1 MDYLEF
7 IKPELLSLILVGYF
21 IGMALKKCEK
31 IKDWTIPFIIGGMNI
46 VLAVVYLFSI
56 SDLLDSRK
64 IAALVFTGFVQGAL
78 TAAGAVYGNQLKKQA
93 TVGRAEDAGVTK
105 TTKVI

>member
-46 VLAVVYLFSI
+46 VLAVVYLFSV
-56 SDLLDSRK
+56 SATLDSRK
-64 IAALVFTGFVQGAL
+64 IAALVFTGIVQGAL

-93 TVGRAEDAGVTK
+93 TVGRSEDAGVTK

>member
-21 IGMALKKCEK
+21 IGLALKNSEK
-31 IKDWTIPFIIGGMNI
+31 IQDWTIPFIIGGVNI

-78 TAAGAVYGNQLKKQA
+78 TAAGAVYGNQLMKQA
-93 TVGRAEDAGVTK
+93 TVGRAEDTATIKHTK
-105 TTKVI
+105 II

>member
-21 IGMALKKCEK
+21 IGLALKNSEK
-31 IKDWTIPFIIGGMNI
+31 IQDWTIPFIIGGVNI

-56 SDLLDSRK
+56 SATLDSRN

-93 TVGRAEDAGVTK
+93 TVGRSEDAGVIK

>member
-21 IGMALKKCEK
+21 IGMALKNSEK
-31 IKDWTIPFIIGGMNI
+31 IQDWTIPFIIGGVNI
-46 VLAVVYLFSI
+46 VLAVVYLFSV
-56 SDLLDSRK
+56 SATLDSRN
-64 IAALVFTGFVQGAL
+64 IAALVFTGIVQGAL

-93 TVGRAEDAGVTK
+93 TVGKAEDAGVTK

>member
-21 IGMALKKCEK
+21 IGLALKNSEK
-31 IKDWTIPFIIGGMNI
+31 IQDWTIPFIIGGVNI
-46 VLAVVYLFSI
+46 VLAVVYLFSV

-93 TVGRAEDAGVTK
+93 TVGRAEDTATIKHTK
-105 TTKVI
+105 II

>member
-21 IGMALKKCEK
+21 IGLALKNSEK
-31 IKDWTIPFIIGGMNI
+31 IQDWTIPFIIGGVNI

-56 SDLLDSRK
+56 SATLDSRN
-64 IAALVFTGFVQGAL
+64 IAALVFTGIVQGAL
-78 TAAGAVYGNQLKKQA
+78 TAAGAVYGNQLMKQA
-93 TVGRAEDAGVTK
+93 TVGRAEDTATIKHTK
-105 TTKVI
+105 II

>member
-21 IGMALKKCEK
+21 IGMALKNSEK
-31 IKDWTIPFIIGGMNI
+31 IQDWTIPFIIGGVNI
-46 VLAVVYLFSI
+46 VLAVVYLFSV

-64 IAALVFTGFVQGAL
+64 IAALVFTGFVQGA
-78 TAAGAVYGNQLKKQA
+78 
-93 TVGRAEDAGVTK
+93 
-105 TTKVI
+105 

>member
-21 IGMALKKCEK
+21 IGMTLKKCEK
-31 IKDWTIPFIIGGMNI
+31 IQDWTIPFIIGGVNI
-46 VLAVVYLFSI
+46 VLAVVYLFSV

-93 TVGRAEDAGVTK
+93 TVGRAEDAGVIK